1 MSGHALCRV
10 DDDGENFSVLEGD
23 MWIQIQLYK
32 LGYRDEIVR
41 EATN

>member
-1 MSGHALCRV
+1 V
-10 DDDGENFSVLEGD
+10 IDGD

-32 LGYRDEIVR
+32 LGYKEEIIK